1 MATMSPSCA
10 RTCSQPVLRLNSPKP
25 TPAINSFANS
35 SSSCGNAFPAAHFHI
50 RLDAAG
56 QYATN
61 LEVFLRG
68 LPVPLTLTVG
78 EPARNQHYRKALFP
92 KRKADPVESLCAA
105 RFALVEKPRPT
116 AITPTAFYHLREI
129 VARLEGQ
136 TRLSTRLTN
145 QLHNLLARVFPELAL
160 IATNFQTSWVLRLLS
175 RYPTP
180 QHIVRAGQTRLTAI
194 PYLTADKAAKILA
207 AATTTVA
214 SFAGATAATLVRQL
228 VAQLRHSRATEADL
242 KALMTEAYQQLPLT
256 NHLDS
261 IPGIGIATAAVLTA
275 KIVAIDRF
283 ATPAQLV
290 GYFGIF
296 AEENSSGIGKDGQ
309 AKQGRHCHM
318 SRKGNDLARK
328 YLWNAAKTAI
338 THNPAIRALYQRL
351 RTRGSRGDVAL
362 GHCMRKLLQLVFA
375 VWTTGK
381 PFDPQH
387 YPWQALAE
395 QAAADNKK
403 TAGHNQDTSPAR
415 IVVTAADSTI
425 SPAPHQT
432 RRRSACRAAPRRLSL
447 PKVSILPRCG
457 LRSAWNKCW
466 PIWAGSTSSRVRDRS
481 GAVRVPCT
489 RPVMHASGPFRFTWA
504 KRSFN
509 VSTLPAAPKA
519 MSWTSGPPR
528 SACLCIRLLF
538 TWRKRSTYPCRHR
551 WEQRRGTRD
560 GNPYEEPVAN
570 LYQRSR

>member
-1 MATMSPSCA
+1 MSTLSPAHLLTIGVGFDTS
-10 RTCSQPVLRLNSPKP
+10 RYGHHVTFLREDLQPACPPFEFPESHAGYQLVRQQFLLLRQR
-25 TPAINSFANS
+25 
-35 SSSCGNAFPAAHFHI
+35 FPAAHFHI

-145 QLHNLLARVFPELAL
+145 QLHNLLARIFPELAL

-194 PYLTADKAAKILA
+194 PYLTADKADKILA

-242 KALMTEAYQQLPLT
+242 KTLMTEAYQQLPLT

-351 RTRGSRGDVAL
+351 RSRQSRRRGL
-362 GHCMRKLLQLVFA
+362 GTLHAQ
-375 VWTTGK
+375 
-381 PFDPQH
+381 
-387 YPWQALAE
+387 
-395 QAAADNKK
+395 
-403 TAGHNQDTSPAR
+403 
-415 IVVTAADSTI
+415 TAAFGLCCVDNRETFRPSALPLAGPGRTGRGRQQKNRGPQSGHKPCKDSGHRGRLQYKSGRPTKQDDAR
-425 SPAPHQT
+425 PVGQFRDACPC
-432 RRRSACRAAPRRLSL
+432 RRYRFCRAAGSGQHGTSVGPSGLARQAQGFGTAAARSVSL
-447 PKVSILPRCG
+447 
-457 LRSAWNKCW
+457 A
-466 PIWAGSTSSRVRDRS
+466 
-481 GAVRVPCT
+481 
-489 RPVMHASGPFRFTWA
+489 
-504 KRSFN
+504 
-509 VSTLPAAPKA
+509 
-519 MSWTSGPPR
+519 
-528 SACLCIRLLF
+528 
-538 TWRKRSTYPCRHR
+538 
-551 WEQRRGTRD
+551 RG
-560 GNPYEEPVAN
+560 
-570 LYQRSR
+570 Q